1 MVKAKTIKM
10 ISCQVI
16 KNLHQFCNLLA
27 RFLSIMY
34 DLNLQCIKAKSHNKI
49 DRVNG
54 ENIIYNL
61 RVNMC
66 FIQMDK
72 AKKNQNIQLLYFI
85 FKFLSLH

>member
-1 MVKAKTIKM
+1 MVKTKTIKM

-34 DLNLQCIKAKSHNKI
+34 DLILQCIKAKSHNKI

-61 RVNMC
+61 CVNMC

-72 AKKNQNIQLLYFI
+72 AKKKSKYLTTVFYI
-85 FKFLSLH
+85 

>member
-16 KNLHQFCNLLA
+16 KNLHQFFNLLA

-34 DLNLQCIKAKSHNKI
+34 DLILQCIKAKSHNKI
-49 DRVNG
+49 DR

-61 RVNMC
+61 CVNMC

-72 AKKNQNIQLLYFI
+72 AKKNQNI
-85 FKFLSLH
+85 